1 MIGSEAGSPA
11 DELTLEMPAAEM
23 RRLGAGV
30 LDRLIDHYTTL
41 RQQRVVNVL
50 DRSETEPL
58 LREPAPEDGLG
69 VEELLEAFSERVA
82 PHMSHVDHPRM
93 FAFVPGA
100 GTFVGAMG
108 DALAAGYNI
117 YAGTWIESSA
127 AHQLE
132 LVVTDW
138 FRSWLGLPE
147 SAGGTLVSGGSV
159 ANLTG
164 LILAREARLGD
175 MRADGV
181 IYTSE
186 LAHSCIDRSARILGF
201 REDQLRKLPTDDGYR
216 LDVAELERAV
226 TEDGAAGRRPF
237 CVVAN
242 GGATSNGAIDPLPE
256 IADLCQA
263 HGLWF
268 HVDAAYGG
276 FAVLDARGR
285 RLLRGIERAD
295 SVALDAHKWLYT
307 PFEAG
312 CVLARRFS
320 DLYDAFHVL
329 PDYLVDVAAGAG
341 NVNMCDHGIQLSR
354 SARALKIWMSIK
366 YFGVGRY
373 RAVIGRTMDLARH
386 AQKRLEATP
395 GIEIVSPAVLS
406 VVAFRYTPPSGAGS
420 NAPDETRLERINREI
435 LRRIW
440 ESGRAMASSTRLR
453 GRYALRLCIVNHNTC
468 QADVDEVV
476 DLIGALGPK
485 AAGAPGDG
493 V

>member
-1 MIGSEAGSPA
+1 M
-11 DELTLEMPAAEM
+11 DEVTLEMPAAEM
-23 RRLGAGV
+23 RRLGVGV
-30 LDRLIDHYTTL
+30 LERLIEHYGTL
-41 RQQRVVNVL
+41 RDQRVVNVL
-50 DRSETEPL
+50 DRPHTEAL
-58 LREPAPEDGLG
+58 LRERPPEDGLG
-69 VEELLEAFSERVA
+69 VDELLAEFGKKVA

-93 FAFVPGA
+93 FAFIPGS
-100 GTFVGAMG
+100 GTFIGAMG
-108 DALAAGYNI
+108 DALASGYNI
-117 YAGTWIESSA
+117 YAGTWIESAA

-164 LILAREARLGD
+164 LILAREGRLGD
-175 MRADGV
+175 RRADGV

-201 REDQLRKLPTDDGYR
+201 RRDQLRKLPTDARYR
-216 LDVAELERAV
+216 LEVGALARAVAEDR
-226 TEDGAAGRRPF
+226 AAGRQPF

-256 IADLCQA
+256 IADLCA
-263 HGLWF
+263 AEGLWF

-276 FAVLDARGR
+276 FAVLDERGR
-285 RLLRGIERAD
+285 RLLQGIERAD
-295 SVALDAHKWLYT
+295 SLALDAHKWLYT

-312 CVLARRFS
+312 CVLARRFR

-329 PDYLVDVAAGAG
+329 PDYLVDVAADEG

-366 YFGVGRY
+366 HFGVRRY
-373 RAVIGRTMDLARH
+373 RAVISRTIDLARY
-386 AQKRLEATP
+386 AQARLEATL

-406 VVAFRYTPPSGAGS
+406 VIAFRYLPPQASAS
-420 NAPDETRLERINREI
+420 SSSAAESWVERVNREI

-440 ESGRAMASSTRLR
+440 ESGRAMISSTSLR
-453 GRYALRLCIVNHNTC
+453 GRYVLRLCIVNHNTR
-468 QADVDEVV
+468 QVDVDEVIE
-476 DLIGALGPK
+476 LIGKLGPQV
-485 AAGAPGDG
+485 AAELGGND
-493 V
+493 